1 MYSWLRPWLF
11 RLDPELTHTLSLSLI
26 RLAGSLLPA
35 RWLLNKLYAAPHIPV
50 RAFGINFNNPV
61 GLAAGYDKDALGW
74 RGLACLGFGH
84 IEVGTVTPLPQP
96 GNPRPRIFRLIEDQ
110 AVINS
115 MGFPGLGAQVVAAHL
130 KNRPS
135 GGPVIGVNIG
145 KNKDTPLEQ
154 AGEDYS
160 SLVKTFAPLA
170 DYLAVNVSSP
180 NTVGLRRL
188 QGRAALQKL
197 LTQVQASRLLASQ
210 ELGRSVPILVKLSP
224 DLDPA
229 ELDDALDVIQG
240 TGMDGVIA
248 TNTTLSRPSLL
259 NANVHE
265 AGGLSGAPL
274 HHQSL
279 QMVRQIVQ
287 STNGHLPV
295 IGVGGIMDAA
305 GARRMLDAGAVLV
318 QVYTGLVYAGPGLVT
333 GILRALKQSR

>member
-1 MYSWLRPWLF
+1 
-11 RLDPELTHTLSLSLI
+11 
-26 RLAGSLLPA
+26 
-35 RWLLNKLYAAPHIPV
+35 
-50 RAFGINFNNPV
+50 
-61 GLAAGYDKDALGW
+61 
-74 RGLACLGFGH
+74 
-84 IEVGTVTPLPQP
+84 
-96 GNPRPRIFRLIEDQ
+96 
-110 AVINS
+110 
-115 MGFPGLGAQVVAAHL
+115 
-130 KNRPS
+130 
-135 GGPVIGVNIG
+135 VNIG